1 MTGYRPRNKSRHA
14 GGRDINDPDYYDHW
28 ADLHRITKAIKA
40 LKADLKRDC
49 IPHYK
54 YDELCDKISS
64 MQIAVKL
71 KDTTKH
77 G

>member
-1 MTGYRPRNKSRHA
+1 MTGYRARNKARHA
-14 GGRDINDPDYYDHW
+14 GGRDINDVDYYDHW
-28 ADLHRITKAIKA
+28 ADLHKIMKDIKA

-49 IPHYK
+49 IPYYK
-54 YDELCDKISS
+54 YDELCQRISG